1 MDDYEGINNDWFVKK
16 QFPKE
21 FSVFSFPYDWS
32 YLANGGHCR
41 WDQDPIL

>member
-1 MDDYEGINNDWFVKK
+1 MADYEGINNGCFVQE
-16 QFPKE
+16 QFLKG
-21 FSVFSFPYDWS
+21 FSVHSFPYNWN